1 MADDTP
7 VFLTDE
13 RRTVLSGE
21 YDGADSTERAHRS
34 NIRARSRTALDE
46 LIEVAASPEIDNSEV
61 FDPDQV
67 FRLLRALLTPR
78 QEDLDDDEF
87 VNFVTSEKY
96 GDDFIGYADRLY
108 VNMDRVMKPYR
119 DGRFPDPETGE

>member
-1 MADDTP
+1 MTDDTP

-13 RRTVLSGE
+13 RRAVLSGE

-46 LIEVAASPEIDNSEV
+46 LIEVAQSPKIDNADI

-67 FRLLRALLTPR
+67 FLLLRALLTPR

-87 VNFVTSEKY
+87 VNFVTPEKY
-96 GDDFIGYADRLY
+96 GEDFTAYADRLY
-108 VNMDRVMKPYR
+108 VQMDKVMKPYR
-119 DGRFPDPETGE
+119 DGRFPDPETDE